1 MTIKRARVAEID
13 PQVKAAVDAIVPPR
27 EPRRFVQV
35 GGVQIS
41 EGLLKINPQLVAMLD
56 AKTSPSKGSAKG
68 PRWRRPVEV
77 VARREGDAILITL
90 KGLCLVSELNE
101 REHWRTRTARKLY
114 QQELVSRALG
124 AFEPP
129 PPPVRVELV
138 RVGPVLL
145 DVLENLPSSVKH
157 LADGIARWAGVDDG
171 DAERWR
177 ASVEQERGGY
187 CVRVKITG
195 GG

>member
-1 MTIKRARVAEID
+1 MTIKRARVASID
-13 PQVKAAVDAIVPPR
+13 PAVRAAVDAIVPPR

-35 GGVQIS
+35 GGVQLS
-41 EGLLKINPQLVAMLD
+41 EGLLRINPQLVALLD
-56 AKTSPSKGSAKG
+56 AKAAPSKGAKV

-77 VARREGDAILITL
+77 TSRREGDAILITM

-101 REHWRTRTARKLY
+101 REHWRTRSARKAY
-114 QQELVSRALG
+114 QQDLVARALG
-124 AFEPP
+124 GFEPP
-129 PPPVRVELV
+129 PAPVRVEVV
-138 RVGPVLL
+138 RVGPVAL
-145 DVLENLPSSVKH
+145 DAADNLPSSVKH

-177 ASVEQERGGY
+177 ASVEQESGGY